1 MDRPRTTEK
10 YDCPTIACDKS
21 CIIFTNTRT
30 GSSWL
35 SIGLYRAGLGVPME
49 YFHQDYI
56 QQFVD
61 RNAIRPHPSEDF
73 SQSYIRTITDLRTT
87 PNGVFGVKIHTNQWV
102 DFWKTYE
109 PEHKQ
114 NSAYYRQKLER
125 SFINPHFIFLYRKD
139 MLSQAISMYI
149 AQESE
154 SWSSEVPAK
163 KQVEYDFDTIKS
175 YLEVTMENTKFVRS
189 IQQYTSFPKMTLT
202 YEELKEDYYGSL
214 RSIASFLNKEIVLT
228 ENVGNNTIEK
238 QGNLRNE
245 EWKSRFLATLKKGR
259 L

>member
-1 MDRPRTTEK
+1 
-10 YDCPTIACDKS
+10 
-21 CIIFTNTRT
+21 
-30 GSSWL
+30 
-35 SIGLYRAGLGVPME
+35 
-49 YFHQDYI
+49 
-56 QQFVD
+56 
-61 RNAIRPHPSEDF
+61 
-73 SQSYIRTITDLRTT
+73 
-87 PNGVFGVKIHTNQWV
+87 
-102 DFWKTYE
+102 
-109 PEHKQ
+109 
-114 NSAYYRQKLER
+114 
-125 SFINPHFIFLYRKD
+125 